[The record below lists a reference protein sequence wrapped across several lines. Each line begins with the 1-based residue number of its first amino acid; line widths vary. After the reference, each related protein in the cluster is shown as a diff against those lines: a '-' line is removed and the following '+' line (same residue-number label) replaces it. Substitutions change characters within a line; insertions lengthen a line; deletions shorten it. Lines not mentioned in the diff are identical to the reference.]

1 MRHYFEYDIN
11 KNAANDRNS
20 GYFYLSQ
27 STILTFYRKSPNLME
42 LYPLSPIAFLIK
54 VGEIYYF
61 EDKVLV
67 IVESPNFY
75 A

>member
-11 KNAANDRNS
+11 KNITNGRNS

-27 STILTFYRKSPNLME
+27 FTTLTFYRKSPNLME
-42 LYPLSPIAFLIK
+42 LYPLSPIAFLK
-54 VGEIYYF
+54 VGEVYYF
-61 EDKVLV
+61 EDKILV